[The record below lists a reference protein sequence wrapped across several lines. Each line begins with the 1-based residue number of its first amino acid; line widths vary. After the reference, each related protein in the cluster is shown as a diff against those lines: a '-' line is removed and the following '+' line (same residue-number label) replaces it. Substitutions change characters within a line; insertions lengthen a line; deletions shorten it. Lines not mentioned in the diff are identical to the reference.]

1 MTDKLA
7 KIDPETGEILL
18 ADNGLKSEDLK
29 SVDKDISKILTKD
42 KISFNDL
49 KTIIWQKTKTTIS
62 NDDPIMILWV
72 MMQSALED
80 HDKLLSKQRD
90 QIIKVNSKN
99 YDDFEIAVNRCMVE
113 FREEILSEVAKDYS
127 VEINN
132 RFNSMQNLDISIKR
146 QSKIFG
152 IYTIINCASLLLSA
166 AIFTAIFFIK

>member
-49 KTIIWQKTKTTIS
+49 KTIIWQKTKTTIGD
-62 NDDPIMILWV
+62 DDPVMILWV

-80 HDKLLSKQRD
+80 HGKLLDQQRD
-90 QIIKVNSKN
+90 QITKVNSKN
-99 YDDFEIAVNRCMVE
+99 LDDFSVKVSFELAE
-113 FREEILSEVAKDYS
+113 FRKEVLSDVTKERVKQTKSYFSKMEQSRVFIEKIMKKGTIFAVVNAVTSILAFTLIIFSIFKD
-127 VEINN
+127 
-132 RFNSMQNLDISIKR
+132 
-146 QSKIFG
+146 
-152 IYTIINCASLLLSA
+152 
-166 AIFTAIFFIK
+166 